1 MYPRTDYEMTQ
12 DDLDALLT
20 AMKPVPY
27 MIVGGRPPPSQQEN
41 ANRAWEAL
49 GKKMGFDHMT
59 VRSNNRGDR
68 FFSAVP
74 SETPTQRDARVARE
88 AEEKRQAR
96 ITALAG
102 EIAARQTELDALKAA
117 SSTQDEIGA
126 VAKPEGRSA

>member
-12 DDLDALLT
+12 DDLDALLA

-27 MIVGGRPPPSQQEN
+27 MVIGGHAPSSPQEN

-59 VRSNNRGDR
+59 VRPNGRGDR

-74 SETPTQRDARVARE
+74 SETPDQRDARLARE
-88 AEEKRQAR
+88 AEGKRQAR
-96 ITALAG
+96 IATLNA
-102 EIAARQTELDALKAA
+102 EIDSRQRELDALHAGEPFK
-117 SSTQDEIGA
+117 
-126 VAKPEGRSA
+126 